1 MDASDMTGSVSSPR
15 MMVRCMVNCVGAYKL
30 PSRRTSHEPGAS
42 LSFASERA
50 SALRIA
56 GTMPRESITAA
67 DANDTAKSSRRARCS
82 CCICLYI
89 ASRAPAVSCFE
100 SFTPSTSEKSNA
112 GERATAP
119 TATGPASGPRPASS
133 MPTRYCIQY
142 IVPKEI
148 AGLSRGRQSSKR
160 SRSCERA
167 KIEMAGR
174 MTAELERRQVYDALI
189 RLACRLAKRHGSV
202 PLTLHPHHVQ
212 QHAARSRYP
221 ACALARGESGIPR
234 LLELK
239 RVADTIRQPL
249 VERTVRRHMPETADN
264 VKTVHGEP
272 HRPGLFPIDLGRIE
286 RYRREVHH
294 ILVSRALGRVR
305 GERGFGKR
313 SELDIL
319 ELQDC
324 LDAPPQDFIDEDD
337 NLLAHVVNL
346 DGKDAGGRGH
356 RAVGLRLR
364 IAERAAL
371 VNEPVH
377 RRVGAELPRNGR
389 RVVEHKVLLGLRD
402 DADAATD
409 RRIAADFVEYV
420 FGLFTLICYRSFAR
434 GHG

>member
-112 GERATAP
+112 GER
-119 TATGPASGPRPASS
+119 
-133 MPTRYCIQY
+133 
-142 IVPKEI
+142 
-148 AGLSRGRQSSKR
+148 
-160 SRSCERA
+160 
-167 KIEMAGR
+167 

-272 HRPGLFPIDLGRIE
+272 HRPGLFPIDLRRIE

-364 IAERAAL
+364 VAECAAL
-371 VNEPVH
+371 MNKPVHRLPPPPAAQYLVH
-377 RRVGAELPRNGR
+377 RRVGDELPRDWR
-389 RVVEHKVLLGLRD
+389 RIVEH
-402 DADAATD
+402 
-409 RRIAADFVEYV
+409 
-420 FGLFTLICYRSFAR
+420 
-434 GHG
+434 